1 MAAERA
7 WRGGTDGTK
16 WMHRNLVRIVRHVP
30 LRLMYGF
37 VAVFVV
43 PFYFLFSKGYKPIYH
58 YFNQR
63 LGYRPA
69 KAFFGVYRNFC
80 RFSQVILDR
89 FYMFGGGKFD
99 VQVEKYHL
107 YQELAEGEPGF
118 MILSAHVGNYEL
130 AGFSLVATK
139 KRFNALAFGEEAEA
153 IMENRERL
161 FAGTN
166 INIIPV
172 KDDLSHLFALNNAL
186 DNGESVSFPSDR
198 LLGNQR
204 TVTCE
209 FLGAPAHFPM
219 GPFALAAQRD
229 LPVLTVNVM
238 KESAKRYR
246 VYVNRLQKEGTTRG
260 ERINAYVRQY
270 VEHLEEV
277 LRKYPEQWFNYYEF
291 WGDERTMKER

>member
-43 PFYFLFSKGYKPIYH
+43 PFYFLFSKGYMPIYH

>member
-1 MAAERA
+1 M
-7 WRGGTDGTK
+7 
-16 WMHRNLVRIVRHVP
+16 RIVRHVP

-209 FLGAPAHFPM
+209 FLGALAHFPM

-238 KESAKRYR
+238 KESVKRYR

-291 WGDERTMKER
+291 WGDERTMNGR

>member
-1 MAAERA
+1 M
-7 WRGGTDGTK
+7 
-16 WMHRNLVRIVRHVP
+16 RIVRHVP

-209 FLGAPAHFPM
+209 FLDAPAHFPM

-238 KESAKRYR
+238 KESVKRYR

-291 WGDERTMKER
+291 WGDERTLNGR

>member
-99 VQVEKYHL
+99 LQVEKYHL

-238 KESAKRYR
+238 KESVKRYR

-291 WGDERTMKER
+291 WGDERTMNGR

>member
-37 VAVFVV
+37 VAIFVV

>member
-1 MAAERA
+1 M
-7 WRGGTDGTK
+7 
-16 WMHRNLVRIVRHVP
+16 RIVRYVP

-43 PFYFLFSKGYKPIYH
+43 PFYFLFSKGYKPVYH

-69 KAFFGVYRNFC
+69 KAFFGVYHNFC

-99 VQVEKYHL
+99 VQVENYHL
-107 YQELAEGEPGF
+107 YQELAEGESGF

-153 IMENRERL
+153 VMENRERL

-246 VYVNRLQKEGTTRG
+246 VYVNRLQKEGATRG

-270 VEHLEEV
+270 VGHLEEV
-277 LRKYPEQWFNYYEF
+277 LQKYPEQWFNYYEF
-291 WGDERTMKER
+291 WNE

>member
-1 MAAERA
+1 
-7 WRGGTDGTK
+7 
-16 WMHRNLVRIVRHVP
+16 
-30 LRLMYGF
+30 MYGF

-99 VQVEKYHL
+99 LQVENYHL

-219 GPFALAAQRD
+219 GPFALAVQRD

-291 WGDERTMKER
+291 WGDERTMNGR

>member
-1 MAAERA
+1 M
-7 WRGGTDGTK
+7 
-16 WMHRNLVRIVRHVP
+16 RIVRHVP

-99 VQVEKYHL
+99 LQVEKYHL

-238 KESAKRYR
+238 KESVKRYR

-291 WGDERTMKER
+291 WGDERTMNGR

>member
-1 MAAERA
+1 M
-7 WRGGTDGTK
+7 
-16 WMHRNLVRIVRHVP
+16 RIVRHVP

-107 YQELAEGEPGF
+107 YQELAEEEPGF

-246 VYVNRLQKEGTTRG
+246 VYVNLLQKEGTTRG

-291 WGDERTMKER
+291 WGDERTMNGR

>member
-63 LGYRPA
+63 LGYRLA

>member
-291 WGDERTMKER
+291 WGDEKTMNGR

>member
-99 VQVEKYHL
+99 LQVENYHL

-219 GPFALAAQRD
+219 GPFALAVQRD

-291 WGDERTMKER
+291 WDDERTMNGR

>member
-1 MAAERA
+1 
-7 WRGGTDGTK
+7 
-16 WMHRNLVRIVRHVP
+16 MHRNLVRIVRHVP

-43 PFYFLFSKGYKPIYH
+43 PFYFLFSKGYKHIYR
-58 YFNQR
+58 YFNRR

-99 VQVEKYHL
+99 VQVENYHL

-172 KDDLSHLFALNNAL
+172 TDDLSHLFALNNAL

-198 LLGNQR
+198 LLGKQR
-204 TVTCE
+204 TVECE
-209 FLGAPAHFPM
+209 FLGAPAQFPM
-219 GPFALAAQRD
+219 GPFALAVQRD

-238 KESAKRYR
+238 KASSKRYQ
-246 VYVNRLQKEGTTRG
+246 VYVNRLHKEGDTKS
-260 ERINAYVRQY
+260 ERINAYARQY
-270 VEHLEEV
+270 VERLEEV

-291 WGDERTMKER
+291 WNECDFEL

>member
-238 KESAKRYR
+238 KESVKRYR
-246 VYVNRLQKEGTTRG
+246 VYVSRLQKEGTTRG

-291 WGDERTMKER
+291 WGDERTMNGR

>member
-1 MAAERA
+1 
-7 WRGGTDGTK
+7 
-16 WMHRNLVRIVRHVP
+16 MHRNLVRIVRHVP

-43 PFYFLFSKGYKPIYH
+43 PFYFLFSKGYKPMYH

-63 LGYRPA
+63 LGYRPV

-89 FYMFGGGKFD
+89 FYMFSGGKLD
-99 VQVEKYHL
+99 VEVENYHL
-107 YQELAEGEPGF
+107 YQELADGESGF
-118 MILSAHVGNYEL
+118 MILSAHVGCYEL
-130 AGFSLVATK
+130 AGYTLVATK

-153 IMENRERL
+153 IVENRQRL
-161 FAGTN
+161 FENTN
-166 INIIPV
+166 IRIIPV
-172 KDDLSHLFALNNAL
+172 KDDLSHLFALNDAL

-198 LLGNQR
+198 LVGKQR

-209 FLGAPAHFPM
+209 FLGAPARFPM

-238 KESAKRYR
+238 KDMAKRYK
-246 VYVNRLQKEGTTRG
+246 VFVNKLKKEGETRQ
-260 ERINAYVRQY
+260 ERIESYVRQY
-270 VEHLEEV
+270 VGHLEEV
-277 LRKYPEQWFNYYEF
+277 LRRYPEQWFNYYEF
-291 WGDERTMKER
+291 WNN